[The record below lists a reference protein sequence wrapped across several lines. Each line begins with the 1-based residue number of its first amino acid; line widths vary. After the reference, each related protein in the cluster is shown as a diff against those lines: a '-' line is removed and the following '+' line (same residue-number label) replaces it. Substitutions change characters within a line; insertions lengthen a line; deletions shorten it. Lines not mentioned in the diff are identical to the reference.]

1 MTTTLII
8 IGSLLAILLG
18 FGIYNYRRFKNI
30 DDVAPSDRIK
40 ILTEKSFQ
48 HQVRK
53 GVSLVDFWASWCVP
67 CKVMSPV
74 LNDVAE
80 ELENRANICKLNVE
94 QYPRLASKYKVKG
107 IPTMVLFR
115 DGKEIDR
122 FVGVKSKEYLIK
134 QINLLN

>member
-1 MTTTLII
+1 MTTALII

-18 FGIYNYRRFKNI
+18 FGIYNYRRFKNME
-30 DDVAPSDRIK
+30 DVAPSDRIK

-53 GVSLVDFWASWCVP
+53 GISLVDFWASWCVP

-115 DGKEIDR
+115 DGKEIER

>member
-1 MTTTLII
+1 MTTALII

-18 FGIYNYRRFKNI
+18 FGIYNYQRVKNME
-30 DDVAPSDRIK
+30 DVAPSDRIK

-48 HQVRK
+48 HQIRK
-53 GVSLVDFWASWCVP
+53 GISLVDFWASWCIP

-80 ELENRANICKLNVE
+80 EMEDRVNICKLNVE
-94 QYPRLASKYKVKG
+94 QYPQFASRYKIKG
-107 IPTMVLFR
+107 IPTLLLFR
-115 DGKEIDR
+115 DGKEVNR
-122 FVGVKSKEYLIK
+122 FVGVKSKEFLLK